1 MTLGTDLKLNT
12 FLTQTVGK
20 LLNMK
25 ESVVVTTSAHYGGT
39 FVMNEGKALLLMMAF
54 MVLGTLVLNAI
65 VYTALFT

>member
-12 FLTQTVGK
+12 FLTRNVGK
-20 LLNMK
+20 LLSMRG
-25 ESVVVTTSAHYGGT
+25 SVVVTTNAHYGGT
-39 FVMNEGKALLLMMAF
+39 SAMNEGKALLLMMAF

>member
-1 MTLGTDLKLNT
+1 MTLGTDSKLNT
-12 FLTQTVGK
+12 FLTQNVGK
-20 LLNMK
+20 LPSMR

>member
-1 MTLGTDLKLNT
+1 MTLGTDSKLNT

-39 FVMNEGKALLLMMAF
+39 SAMNEGQALLLIMTIL
-54 MVLGTLVLNAI
+54 VIGTLILNAI

>member
-25 ESVVVTTSAHYGGT
+25 ESVVVTTNAHYGGT
-39 FVMNEGKALLLMMAF
+39 SAMNEGKALLLMMAF

-65 VYTALFT
+65 VFTALFS

>member
-1 MTLGTDLKLNT
+1 MTLGTDLKLST

-39 FVMNEGKALLLMMAF
+39 FVMNEGKALLLIMACL
-54 MVLGTLVLNAI
+54 VLSTLILNAI
-65 VYTALFT
+65 VYTVLFT